1 MTFET
6 FQKAV
11 DIRNEIA
18 SCDKFRLLFLKGSI
32 VRIDNVDVSKYTE
45 LRDFMVSFFEKE
57 AEKLEQEFTKL

>member
-18 SCDKFRLLFLKGSI
+18 ACDKLRLLFLKGTI